1 MHKNVKMVSHHAPT
15 KEFDAAKFRSSANH
29 FQKILALII
38 FQKVNPVSD
47 TADKM
52 MNCIVFFYPI
62 IGV

>member
-1 MHKNVKMVSHHAPT
+1 MVSHNAPT
-15 KEFDAAKFRSSANH
+15 KKFDAAKLRSSTNH
-29 FQKILALII
+29 LQKILALII

-47 TADKM
+47 AADKM